1 MDLEGEPANDLE
13 ISIKSIMASSNE
25 PQSSLVC
32 RKAKQE
38 CKAWL
43 PSLDCDDEGRFK
55 VYGVPRGHGFRIE
68 VKGDDRFAPQGLAL
82 NTGEPEERGESD
94 ATYRDLVKNVKPD
107 EEAVFTLEPA
117 KIFKGRVIFADTGK
131 PVPSTKVSVWAS
143 QQEMGSMFVKSG
155 KTNEAGEFKLR
166 PSPGI
171 RFGLSAFA
179 PDGTPY
185 FGVAMPPVEWTG
197 GDKEKTIDVK
207 LKRGVLVSGIVK
219 NEETGE
225 PVVGAPIQ
233 YHPLGADSSNISG
246 DIITGWEAIQKTDK
260 DGRFKIAVLPGTG
273 HLLVHGGKNSNFV
286 LKTFGSEELYT
297 GKTGGSRSYTHALV
311 KVNPKDKSETVELD
325 PIELKPGK
333 TVLGTVE
340 DEEGNPVDFF
350 AYSTNKIFPTAFNWR
365 PLVNKSFDGKLEL
378 EGLDDRTHTVHL
390 IDTDN
395 GLGATLK
402 VKAGD
407 RPKVVMKPLLPAKV
421 TFVDKKTGEPLK
433 GHHSLYFLQMIAP
446 VDAEG
451 NEDQRF
457 AALKKEKV
465 FPANMDRRRHPMDLK
480 SNDQGEYTIPAL
492 IPGATYSVVSYENDK
507 EVVLKTFIASTET
520 TDLGKIETSKFEP

>member
-1 MDLEGEPANDLE
+1 MEAHWLLRTLPSLQARLTRRKVGVKNAVVLATGTTDDKGRFRMNLNGVSNKSHSGANVIARTEGMGLVWKQISLEKSDPKDELLASVELKLEPEQIMSVRLVDLEGEPANELE

-68 VKGDDRFAPQGLAL
+68 VKGDDRFAPQGLSL
-82 NTGEPEERGESD
+82 NTGESEERGESD
-94 ATYRDLVKNVKPD
+94 ATYRDLVKNVKPG

-131 PVPSTKVSVWAS
+131 PVPDTKVSVWAS

-166 PSPGI
+166 PNPGI

-185 FGVAMPPVEWTG
+185 FGIEMPPVEWKG
-197 GDKEKTIDVK
+197 GDNEKTIDVK

-233 YHPLGADSSNISG
+233 YHPLGADSSNVSG

-260 DGRFKIAVLPGTG
+260 DGRFKSPSCQG
-273 HLLVHGGKNSNFV
+273 
-286 LKTFGSEELYT
+286 
-297 GKTGGSRSYTHALV
+297 
-311 KVNPKDKSETVELD
+311 
-325 PIELKPGK
+325 
-333 TVLGTVE
+333 
-340 DEEGNPVDFF
+340 PVTCWF
-350 AYSTNKIFPTAFNWR
+350 TAAR
-365 PLVNKSFDGKLEL
+365 IQILC
-378 EGLDDRTHTVHL
+378 
-390 IDTDN
+390 
-395 GLGATLK
+395 
-402 VKAGD
+402 
-407 RPKVVMKPLLPAKV
+407 
-421 TFVDKKTGEPLK
+421 
-433 GHHSLYFLQMIAP
+433 
-446 VDAEG
+446 
-451 NEDQRF
+451 
-457 AALKKEKV
+457 
-465 FPANMDRRRHPMDLK
+465 
-480 SNDQGEYTIPAL
+480 
-492 IPGATYSVVSYENDK
+492 
-507 EVVLKTFIASTET
+507 
-520 TDLGKIETSKFEP
+520 